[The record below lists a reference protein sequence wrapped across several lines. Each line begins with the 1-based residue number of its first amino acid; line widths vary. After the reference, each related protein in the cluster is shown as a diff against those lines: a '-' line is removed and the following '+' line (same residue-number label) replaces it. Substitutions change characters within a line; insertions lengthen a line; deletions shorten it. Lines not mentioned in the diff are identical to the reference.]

1 MTNTCSHTIGSPCD
15 EIYSKTF
22 KKERE
27 QAQDCDTESLRNKY
41 PPRKTEF
48 DILGNKIPMKS
59 FKELSISI
67 ALAWEFYDE
76 QISIQKMLMNRS
88 AQARAEATVR
98 CAGLQTAY
106 RYLYIIGSSDC
117 AVSLSWRRTY
127 SLEKTLV
134 KLREI
139 RKMSFWWIAKKQKTN
154 KKNKN

>member
-22 KKERE
+22 NKERAL
-27 QAQDCDTESLRNKY
+27 AQDCDTESLRNKY

-98 CAGLQTAY
+98 CAGRQTAY
-106 RYLYIIGSSDC
+106 RYLYIIG
-117 AVSLSWRRTY
+117 TY
-127 SLEKTLV
+127 
-134 KLREI
+134 REHRQEMI
-139 RKMSFWWIAKKQKTN
+139 D
-154 KKNKN
+154 

>member
-22 KKERE
+22 KKERDV
-27 QAQDCDTESLRNKY
+27 AQDCDTESLRNKY

-76 QISIQKMLMNRS
+76 QISIQKMLMNS
-88 AQARAEATVR
+88 PDW
-98 CAGLQTAY
+98 
-106 RYLYIIGSSDC
+106 GSSDC

-127 SLEKTLV
+127 SLEKSLV

-139 RKMSFWWIAKKQKTN
+139 RKMSF
-154 KKNKN
+154 